1 VVERFEPRAPAIVTF
16 RPAFILLV
24 PGIVGLVALT
34 TFDNQTVVT
43 ALGTFLS
50 LSIGTKGG
58 AVVADLI
65 FRHEPN
71 AEEPFNDMAA

>member
-1 VVERFEPRAPAIVTF
+1 
-16 RPAFILLV
+16 
-24 PGIVGLVALT
+24 
-34 TFDNQTVVT
+34 VVT